1 MDKKELNEEKPTRKQ
16 NRLNYFDYSSYG
28 AYFLTVCTSKR
39 INCFWVEAPFDVGAS
54 IARPL
59 DPQDVGASIARPL
72 DPQNIKL
79 SKYGKIVDEA
89 VKNISVSYPAL
100 SVDHYV
106 IMPDHIH
113 LLITI
118 HADERGR
125 PMVAPTVSRVV
136 QQMKGYVTKRIGVSI
151 WQKSFY
157 DHVIRNKED
166 YEAHIKYIYENPFGE
181 KPGIIK

>member
-1 MDKKELNEEKPTRKQ
+1 MDKPTRKQ
-16 NRLNYFDYSSYG
+16 NRLNYFGYSTCG

-39 INCFWVEAPFDVGAS
+39 INYFWLEAPSDVGAS

-59 DPQDVGASIARPL
+59 DL
-72 DPQNIKL
+72 QNISL

-89 VKNISVSYPAL
+89 VKSISVSYPAL
-100 SVDHYV
+100 SVDRYV

-118 HADERGR
+118 HTDERGR

-136 QQMKGYVTKRIGVSI
+136 QQMKGYVTKYIGSSI

-166 YEAHIKYIYENPFGE
+166 YETHIKYIYENPFGE
-181 KPGIIK
+181 QPGIIK

>member
-39 INCFWVEAPFDVGAS
+39 INCFWVEAPF
-54 IARPL
+54 
-59 DPQDVGASIARPL
+59 DVGASIARPL

-151 WQKSFY
+151 RQKSFY